1 MYNTILSEK
10 IENVKYKYKMK
21 IAIVHDWLT
30 NFAGAENCIQALCEL
45 YPSAPVYTSVYN
57 KTKMFKVFDK
67 TEIKTSFIQNLPF
80 SKTKHQIYLILMPMA
95 FENFDLS
102 EFDIVISS
110 SHACSKGVITKPET
124 LHISYIYT
132 PIRYF
137 WSHYH
142 EYKDNGQFLNLKK
155 LILPPMTSYLRMWDK
170 MAMDRPD
177 TLACISKHV
186 ANRIEKYY
194 RKKAKVIYPPVNTSK
209 FQIAK
214 NPSLDYFLMLGRLIP
229 YKKFDLAIETFN
241 KMGLPLKIVGM
252 GSEYSKLKKM
262 AKNNIEFLGYLP
274 NEEIGKLYSNCQAL
288 IFPGEEDF
296 GIVPLEVQASGRP
309 VIAYEKGGATE
320 TVLEY
325 KTGLFFREQNVSSL
339 EETIISFKKREFIPE
354 RIRENA
360 LKFDVSNFKKNF
372 SNFVSEEYKLFSSKQ
387 L

>member
-1 MYNTILSEK
+1 
-10 IENVKYKYKMK
+10 MK

-30 NFAGAENCIQALCEL
+30 NFAGAENCVQALSEL
-45 YPSAPVYTSVYN
+45 YPSAPIYTSVYN
-57 KTKMFKVFDK
+57 KAKMLNVFDK
-67 TEIKTSFIQNLPF
+67 TDIKTSFIQNLPY
-80 SKTKHQIYLILMPMA
+80 SKTKHQIYLMLMPLA

-110 SHACSKGVITKPET
+110 SHACAKGVITKPNT

-142 EYKDNGQFLNLKK
+142 EYKDEGKFLKLKK
-155 LILPPMTSYLRMWDK
+155 FILPPITAHLRMWDK
-170 MAMDRPD
+170 MAIDRPD

-186 ANRIEKYY
+186 SKRIEKYY
-194 RKKAKVIYPPVNTSK
+194 RRKAKIIYPPVNSSK
-209 FQIAK
+209 FHISK
-214 NPSLDYFLMLGRLIP
+214 NPSQDYFLMVGRLIP

-252 GSEYSKLKKM
+252 GSEYSKLKNM
-262 AKNNIEFLGYLP
+262 AKKNIEFLGYLP
-274 NEEIGKLYSNCQAL
+274 NEEIGKLYSNCDAL

-309 VIAYEKGGATE
+309 VIAYEKGGAIE
-320 TVLEY
+320 TVIEY
-325 KTGLFFREQNVSSL
+325 KTGLFFREQTVSSL
-339 EETIISFKKREFIPE
+339 EETINSFKKREFSSE
-354 RIRENA
+354 KIRENA
-360 LKFDVSNFKKNF
+360 LKFDVLNFKKNF
-372 SNFVSEEYKLFSSKQ
+372 YDFVLEEYNSFRSKQ